1 MMALCLREEIVLFGI
16 VQSVSHR
23 TLVPRDA
30 AKRYE
35 MKWLG
40 GQTGLENA
48 ELIELA
54 QVSLL
59 WDFGGL

>member
-1 MMALCLREEIVLFGI
+1 MQMRSVLYSDLPGW
-16 VQSVSHR
+16 
-23 TLVPRDA
+23 DA
-30 AKRYE
+30 ASR
-35 MKWLG
+35 

-59 WDFGGL
+59 WDFGGLS

>member
-1 MMALCLREEIVLFGI
+1 MMALCLREEIVLFSI

-30 AKRYE
+30 AKRYV

>member
-40 GQTGLENA
+40 DQTGLEYA
-48 ELIELA
+48 VIIELD
-54 QVSLL
+54 QVFLL
-59 WDFGGL
+59 WDFGVL